1 MLARKILNEQIVLF
15 RKTDGAVVALQDRC
29 AYRFVPPHGQYLHPL
44 FKNPAGPSTLEADTA
59 NDPGTIWAKFVRQN
73 QYTNEYFQML
83 GYPRDQRGD
92 HRNYMRWNPP
102 GVLLLDVG
110 MTSVGGSPSAGISIP
125 TSHLLTL
132 ETLTSTHYF
141 WGMARNFRL
150 DYESFSEQLLVTG
163 MTVFNDE
170 DKPVIEAQQR
180 AIGASDKLFDMKPA
194 LLQTDRAAVRARRML
209 ERMIRQETG
218 GMFDSSAI
226 DIERP

>member
-1 MLARKILNEQIVLF
+1 VASILGALAGGWVSDWLTRRRGRDAKLLVL
-15 RKTDGAVVALQDRC
+15 AVTAAVCIPVRLLYPIMPSRELAIGLAFVAVALV
-29 AYRFVPPHGQYLHPL
+29 AVPY
-44 FKNPAGPSTLEADTA
+44 
-59 NDPGTIWAKFVRQN
+59 
-73 QYTNEYFQML
+73 
-83 GYPRDQRGD
+83 
-92 HRNYMRWNPP
+92 
-102 GVLLLDVG
+102 GV
-110 MTSVGGSPSAGISIP
+110 A
-125 TSHLLTL
+125 